1 MASGAVPAASD
12 FPKCAMGG
20 TRSEFVRGIEPLEN
34 RVVPGSRPSVI
45 ALERTESYALSAP
58 GGNVGWA
65 TLDELVVVF
74 SSAGPTRCEP
84 YLQPS

>member
-45 ALERTESYALSAP
+45 ALEITESYTCRPHPGKCWLGDPRWVGGCFLLSRPDPVWAL
-58 GGNVGWA
+58 
-65 TLDELVVVF
+65 LV
-74 SSAGPTRCEP
+74 
-84 YLQPS
+84 